1 MEENVKDLLEE
12 LKDISELMLDFGYSS
27 VFFKS
32 KDIAKEVEML
42 YDRLEILEE
51 KLYLH
56 LFAASR
62 GRAVKKLISVIELV
76 ESAKKVASA
85 ARNLSGLVLEGK
97 ELHPIIREALQQSEE
112 CISKVIVSNKSYLN
126 KKTFA
131 DVRLRTN
138 TGSQVIAIRRKVDG
152 NKKWIFNPKKSTT
165 ILAGDI
171 LISIGTQNS
180 SKKLKRVASGRLKLN
195 SNYEEVNK

>member
-85 ARNLSGLVLEGK
+85 ARNLSGLVLENK
-97 ELHPIIREALQQSEE
+97 ELHPIIREALQQSDE
-112 CISKVIVSNKSYLN
+112 CISKIIISNKSELN

-165 ILAGDI
+165 ILANDI
-171 LISIGTQNS
+171 LIAIGTQNS
-180 SKKLKRVASGRLKLN
+180 NKKLKKIASGRLKLN
-195 SNYEEVNK
+195 ANHEEVNK